1 MAQIGSKLFENDMVV
16 FPVNDKQEKPVNQ
29 DESVEIKIRRVKI
42 DVEKRFLR
50 LRKNLRKRSV
60 SIL

>member
-1 MAQIGSKLFENDMVV
+1 MAQAGTKLFENDVV
-16 FPVNDKQEKPVNQ
+16 LFPVKNKQEMPENQ
-29 DESVEIKIRRVKI
+29 EESVEVKIRRVKI

-60 SIL
+60 SIF